1 MKHDYYPIET
11 LPSWIKL
18 NGVSVNSIAFRKL
31 QADDGTDKG
40 SAIVATEV
48 KASGNAAS
56 DAVESEVL
64 LRVPSDL
71 VLSFD
76 FVEEYSKSDRQLR
89 EVLEAVGDFGRV
101 GLFPHCTPISAEQ
114 IPCLWLLRVE
124 TDELVL
130 ILC

>member
-1 MKHDYYPIET
+1 MKHEYYPIET

-18 NGVSVNSIAFRKL
+18 NGVSVNGIAFRKL

-40 SAIVATEV
+40 SAIVGTEV
-48 KASGNAAS
+48 KPTGNAEGS
-56 DAVESEVL
+56 EVEPEVL
-64 LRVPSDL
+64 LRVPTDL

-101 GLFPHCTPISAEQ
+101 GLFPHCTPIS
-114 IPCLWLLRVE
+114 
-124 TDELVL
+124 T
-130 ILC
+130 

>member
-1 MKHDYYPIET
+1 MKHDYYPIES

-18 NGVSVNSIAFRKL
+18 NGVSVNGIAFRKL

-48 KASGNAAS
+48 KTSGNAAS
-56 DAVESEVL
+56 NAVESEVI

-89 EVLEAVGDFGRV
+89 EVLEAVGNFGRV
-101 GLFPHCTPISAEQ
+101 GSTSSLYSDFRRTNTVFMASSERRMSSC
-114 IPCLWLLRVE
+114 
-124 TDELVL
+124 
-130 ILC
+130 